1 MATNSVKKVVPKP
14 ASMRISRAVPP
25 RVPQP
30 MPAPKPA
37 TKVSP
42 KRARAEARPLFDPER
57 RGVIL
62 QSALSVFA
70 EKGFHRATIRD
81 IAQAAKLAEGTI
93 YNHFEN
99 KTALMISLF
108 ESLNTQGR
116 KKTDLGIA
124 ADMDLADF
132 LPAHFRLM
140 LDLLT
145 GPTGKALPVILAEF
159 LTNAELREAY
169 AKTIT
174 QPNFKIGE
182 QALRLWAKQGRVRKT
197 RPELTVRLIG
207 ALLLGTIVQRLL
219 GDDLLE
225 QRWAEVPDA
234 IAELVL
240 TGVGEPV
247 KTTRRAAVK

>member
-1 MATNSVKKVVPKP
+1 MTTNSVKEAVPKL
-14 ASMRISRAVPP
+14 ASMSTRKIASTPA
-25 RVPQP
+25 PQP
-30 MPAPKPA
+30 IPKST
-37 TKVSP
+37 TKPSP

-62 QSALSVFA
+62 QSALAVFA

-81 IAQAAKLAEGTI
+81 IAKVAKLAEGTI

-116 KKTDLGIA
+116 KKADLSIA

-140 LDLLT
+140 LDLLI
-145 GPTGKALPVILAEF
+145 GPTGKALPVILAEL
-159 LTNAELREAY
+159 LTNSELREAH
-169 AKTIT
+169 AKKIT
-174 QPNFKIGE
+174 QPNFRIGE
-182 QALRLWAKQGRVRKT
+182 QVLRLWEKQGRVRKT

-219 GDDLLE
+219 GDDLLK

-240 TGVGEPV
+240 MGLSEDAKKSNRG
-247 KTTRRAAVK
+247 AAK

>member
-1 MATNSVKKVVPKP
+1 MATSSVKKVVPKP
-14 ASMRISRAVPP
+14 ASMPISRVVAP
-25 RVPQP
+25 RAPRP
-30 MPAPKPA
+30 TPTPKPV
-37 TKVSP
+37 TKASP

-62 QSALSVFA
+62 QSALVVFA

-81 IAQAAKLAEGTI
+81 IAKVAKLAEGTI

-116 KKTDLGIA
+116 EKADLGLA
-124 ADMDLADF
+124 ADMELADF
-132 LPAHFRLM
+132 LPAHFRLV

-145 GPTGKALPVILAEF
+145 GPTGKALPVILAEL
-159 LTNAELREAY
+159 LTNAELREAH
-169 AKTIT
+169 AKKIT

-182 QALRLWAKQGRVRKT
+182 QALRLWAKQSRVRKA

-240 TGVGEPV
+240 TGVSEPA
-247 KTTRRAAVK
+247 KKSNRGAAK